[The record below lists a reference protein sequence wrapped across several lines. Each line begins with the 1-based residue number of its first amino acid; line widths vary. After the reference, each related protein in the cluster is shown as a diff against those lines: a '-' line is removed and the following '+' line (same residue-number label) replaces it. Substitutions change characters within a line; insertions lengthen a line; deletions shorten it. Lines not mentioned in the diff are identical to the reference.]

1 MKKINQPKMKNKL
14 DQRFIDKSVQIRK
27 EFLKSVKVA
36 MDSQE
41 IVSIYLSE
49 LNDLKEDLDNVQD
62 TDDFIKKINIIEQK
76 IQLVEKEM
84 SYHLKKREFLEQE
97 EKQLCELVLER
108 YPDITEDEIKEQ
120 ILPHIENIKI

>member
-1 MKKINQPKMKNKL
+1 MKKTNQPKMKHKL

>member
-1 MKKINQPKMKNKL
+1 MKHKL